1 MSTKASGMDAENI
14 AENSVGTGGTL
25 ASAGSGS
32 RDFVRQIIDADLA
45 SGKHQS
51 VVTRF
56 PPEPNG
62 YLHIGHAKA
71 ICLSFGIAEEYGGR
85 CHLRFDDTNPT
96 TENPEFVAAIQR
108 DIQWLGFDWGE
119 HLFHASGYF
128 EQLYGFAV
136 ELIEKGLA
144 YVDSQSLEEIRE
156 NRGSIDEVG
165 TPSPFRERSVAE
177 NLDLFERMR
186 EGEFPD
192 GSHVLRAKIDMGAA
206 NMIMRDPVLYRIRH
220 ATHYRTGNA
229 WAVYPMYDFA
239 HCLSDAIEQI
249 THSLCTLEFENNREI
264 YDWLVERVS
273 VPARPRQYEFAR
285 LNLSYT
291 MMSKRKLLQLV
302 GEGHVSGWDDPR
314 LPTLSGFR
322 RRGVTPEAIRAFCER
337 VGVAKTHNVI
347 DLALLEFSIRDDLN
361 HRAPRVLGV
370 LRPLPLVIENYPDTE
385 ETFEAPYWPRDV
397 PKEGSRAL
405 PFGRELLIER
415 DDFEEDPPAGFH
427 RLAPGREVRLRY
439 AYVVRCT
446 GVDRDDAGN
455 IVRVRCTY
463 DPETRGGT
471 TPDGRRIPGTIHW
484 VSSAH
489 AVPAEVRLYDRLF
502 KSEAPGTGDHDFRE
516 DLNPDSL
523 EVLTDARVE
532 PGLVSAQQ
540 GDHFQLERQGYF
552 AVDPDRAR
560 KGDKLV
566 LNRTVTLRDTWAK
579 VAGDADQE
587 RAESAA
593 ARAAEKAAHKAAQR
607 AQAQSEASAPVLE
620 GEALAAFGRL
630 QTDGLGEQEA
640 RVLVANAALSVLYHA
655 AVGAEADASPR
666 GIANW
671 AVNELRGLIGD
682 RDLATLP
689 IEGKALASLVALVER
704 DAITAAAAK
713 DVLAELIEQG
723 GDPAAI
729 VERRGLA
736 KVDDTSALLP
746 WVQAAIAENAAQA
759 DAYRSGKHALLGFFV
774 GQVMKRSGGKADPK
788 QVRALL
794 QEQLDATAT

>member
-1 MSTKASGMDAENI
+1 MSTKAPGTDAEN
-14 AENSVGTGGTL
+14 VGETDGELEST
-25 ASAGSGS
+25 GSGS
-32 RDFVRQIIDADLA
+32 RDFVRTIIDADLA

-96 TENPEFVAAIQR
+96 TENPEFVASIQR

-119 HLFHASGYF
+119 HKYHASGYF

-156 NRGSIDEVG
+156 NRGTIDEAG
-165 TPSPFRERSVAE
+165 KPSPFRERSVEE
-177 NLDLFERMR
+177 NLDLFRRMR
-186 EGEFPD
+186 QGEFPD
-192 GSHVLRAKIDMGAA
+192 GSHVLRAKIDMAAA
-206 NMIMRDPVLYRIRH
+206 NMLMRDPVLYRIRH
-220 ATHYRTGNA
+220 ATHYRTGDA
-229 WAVYPMYDFA
+229 WSVYPMYDFA
-239 HCLSDAIEQI
+239 HCLSDAIEHI

-370 LRPLPLVIENYPDTE
+370 LRPLPLVIENYPESE
-385 ETFEAPYWPRDV
+385 ESFEAPFWPRDV
-397 PKEGSRAL
+397 PQEGSRAL
-405 PFGRELLIER
+405 PFTRELLVER
-415 DDFEEDPPAGFH
+415 DDFEEDPPLGFH

-446 GVDRDDAGN
+446 GVDRDKAGN

-471 TPDGRRIPGTIHW
+471 TPDGRRVPGTIHW
-484 VSSAH
+484 VSASH

-502 KSEAPGTGDHDFRE
+502 ESEAPGTGDHDFRE
-516 DLNPDSL
+516 DLNPRSL
-523 EVLTDARVE
+523 EILTEARVE
-532 PGLVSAQQ
+532 PGLASARA
-540 GDHFQLERQGYF
+540 GDRFQLERQGYF
-552 AVDPDRAR
+552 AVDPDSTHSDTAD
-560 KGDKLV
+560 GKLV

-579 VAGDADQE
+579 VAGDADQA

-593 ARAAEKAAHKAAQR
+593 TRAAEKAAHKAAQR
-607 AQAQSEASAPVLE
+607 AQAQNEASAPALE
-620 GEALAAFGRL
+620 GEALTAFEGF
-630 QTDGLGEQEA
+630 QSDGLREQEA
-640 RVLVANAALSVLYHA
+640 RVLAADTALA
-655 AVGAEADASPR
+655 AFYRAGTGADADASAR
-666 GIANW
+666 GVANW
-671 AVNELRGLIGD
+671 TVNELRGLIAG
-682 RDLATLP
+682 RDLAALP
-689 IEGKALASLVALVER
+689 IAGKTLARLVALVEA

-713 DVLAELIEQG
+713 DVLAELVEQG
-723 GDPAAI
+723 GDPDAI
-729 VERRGLA
+729 VAHRGLA
-736 KVDDTSALLP
+736 KVADTSALLP
-746 WVQAAIAENAAQA
+746 WVEAAIGENPAQAA
-759 DAYRSGKHALLGFFV
+759 AYRDGKQALLGFFV
-774 GQVMKRSGGKADPK
+774 GQVMKRSGGNADPK
-788 QVRALL
+788 QVRSML
-794 QEQLDATAT
+794 QEHLDAASD